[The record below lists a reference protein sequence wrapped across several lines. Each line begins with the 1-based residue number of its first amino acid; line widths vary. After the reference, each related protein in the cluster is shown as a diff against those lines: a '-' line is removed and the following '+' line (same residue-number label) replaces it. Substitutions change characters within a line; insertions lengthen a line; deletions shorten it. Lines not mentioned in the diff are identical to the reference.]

1 MSVEPPSGTPKNSL
15 HTGNAEEPGRAQ
27 VGNASTLGN
36 QFFDQGYT
44 LAAVIANE
52 FGEAASDKLHA
63 GALIAAG
70 LVLFVLTLIVNFI
83 ARGFVARFERRG
95 A

>member
-1 MSVEPPSGTPKNSL
+1 VI
-15 HTGNAEEPGRAQ
+15 
-27 VGNASTLGN
+27 GNASTLGK
-36 QFFDQGYT
+36 QVFDQGYT

-52 FGEAASDKLHA
+52 FGEAAADRLHT

-83 ARGFVARFERRG
+83 ARGFIGRL
-95 A
+95 